1 MEDEEME
8 KKVQQ
13 YLHRKGFR
21 LTELALQEERNRL
34 STTSLSDVSLS
45 RYPQIPP
52 ESAPPQLPRLV
63 AAPALA
69 PGSRAKKPRGS
80 DWLPYG

>member
-45 RYPQIPP
+45 RY
-52 ESAPPQLPRLV
+52 ARH
-63 AAPALA
+63 
-69 PGSRAKKPRGS
+69 R
-80 DWLPYG
+80 

>member
-45 RYPQIPP
+45 RSVPRCRVRWPP
-52 ESAPPQLPRLV
+52 
-63 AAPALA
+63 
-69 PGSRAKKPRGS
+69 
-80 DWLPYG
+80 

>member
-13 YLHRKGFR
+13 YLQRKGFR

-34 STTSLSDVSLS
+34 STSDTSDV
-45 RYPQIPP
+45 
-52 ESAPPQLPRLV
+52 
-63 AAPALA
+63 ALA
-69 PGSRAKKPRGS
+69 R
-80 DWLPYG
+80 

>member
-8 KKVQQ
+8 RKVQQ

-45 RYPQIPP
+45 RCESPKSRPRRPLWWPQRPRPP
-52 ESAPPQLPRLV
+52 S
-63 AAPALA
+63 LA
-69 PGSRAKKPRGS
+69 
-80 DWLPYG
+80 

>member
-45 RYPQIPP
+45 RSVSRCRVRWPQRP
-52 ESAPPQLPRLV
+52 
-63 AAPALA
+63 
-69 PGSRAKKPRGS
+69 
-80 DWLPYG
+80 

>member
-13 YLHRKGFR
+13 YLQRKGFH

-34 STTSLSDVSLS
+34 STSAVSDGT
-45 RYPQIPP
+45 
-52 ESAPPQLPRLV
+52 
-63 AAPALA
+63 LA
-69 PGSRAKKPRGS
+69 R
-80 DWLPYG
+80 